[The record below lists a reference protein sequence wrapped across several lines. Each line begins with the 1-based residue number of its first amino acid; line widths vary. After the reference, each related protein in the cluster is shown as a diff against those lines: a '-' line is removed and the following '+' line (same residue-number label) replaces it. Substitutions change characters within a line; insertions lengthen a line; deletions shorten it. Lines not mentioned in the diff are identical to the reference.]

1 MDQTKPPI
9 FGWCNA
15 KFWNLDSEH
24 SLSLFLSFHLSLSY
38 LSLRSSLAN
47 TSMVWES
54 GFRCVLHP
62 SWLLL
67 HYTHYQ
73 PCVFLFCYFFLF
85 VCVFASSF
93 LSFLCLLIAF
103 TLFVIVSCFCLT
115 ISSSYSCHN
124 LFSVLLP
131 SISSFNLQLVFFYV
145 EIKSCPILKC
155 HYSDFFSIY
164 GITIA
169 FKTKLKCIPDNFLVS
184 TTFFFSK
191 FTTFER
197 I

>member
-1 MDQTKPPI
+1 LDQTKPPI

-115 ISSSYSCHN
+115 ISSSHSCHN

-131 SISSFNLQLVFFYV
+131 SISSFNLQLVVFYV

-155 HYSDFFSIY
+155 HYSDFFFDLWHYDCVQNKVEMYSRSFF
-164 GITIA
+164 GIQNIF
-169 FKTKLKCIPDNFLVS
+169 FKII
-184 TTFFFSK
+184 
-191 FTTFER
+191 R
-197 I
+197 M

>member
-1 MDQTKPPI
+1 
-9 FGWCNA
+9 
-15 KFWNLDSEH
+15 
-24 SLSLFLSFHLSLSY
+24 
-38 LSLRSSLAN
+38 
-47 TSMVWES
+47 MVWES

-73 PCVFLFCYFFLF
+73 PCVFQFCYFFLF
-85 VCVFASSF
+85 VCAFASSF

-155 HYSDFFSIY
+155 HYSDFFRFMALRLRSKQSWNVFQI
-164 GITIA
+164 I
-169 FKTKLKCIPDNFLVS
+169 FWHPKHFFLSLQLLKES
-184 TTFFFSK
+184 KKGQHFF
-191 FTTFER
+191 R
-197 I
+197 LIIRM